1 MQKNPKYTT
10 ALSFVKRPLTGFFPL
25 VLLSIMTLVPG
36 LVPVMAQA
44 PNVTYSGP
52 LVITQGGTYS
62 GNYRSTN
69 SNVPAISIQTTQPVT
84 IENCILAGAGDLIDA
99 KNGGSTLI
107 VRNNRGYGLTQSADN
122 TRHGRFIE
130 VNSGKSVII
139 EHNYFEQTTGIDI
152 YQWGGNGTTAQ
163 TLTIRYN
170 SAKNI
175 DGRYRNGGGQ
185 YCNFLGVNGG
195 LNIAGAEVAWN
206 QVINEPNNS
215 LVEDNINFYNSGGT
229 ASNPIKLHDNYVQGA
244 YPFPATGS
252 NYTGS
257 GITIDGDAQTAGGAA
272 AFINGYNNQLV
283 STCAAM
289 NIASGHDN
297 HFYNNRMVTSGI
309 LPNGSKMP
317 AGYAAAGLWNAYQQS
332 GSVFFNNDMTNNTIG
347 FFFEGGNTPYTNRQ
361 DTSPGACPTCTG
373 TNHLPDRPLTL
384 ADEQNEWNIWLQK
397 LRQGGI
403 TLGAGGSSTPTPTT
417 PVATPPTVSL
427 SAPATGTV
435 GTALALSASAATASG
450 TLTKV
455 EFFSGATKLGED
467 LTAPYA
473 LSYSPTAAG
482 SLSLTARATNS
493 AGAATTSTAANVTVA
508 AAPTTTPTTPP
519 TTTPGSTPPN
529 STFFRALN
537 VNGSAATIDGR
548 NWEDGTS
555 AANFQVNGG
564 PFAAQTVTLNPATD
578 AARASMIRSSV
589 YDGAISAAVS
599 GITSGTYNVYLYV
612 WEDNNA
618 ETFSISLEGQTVQ
631 TNYNSGAAGHWDRLG
646 PFSANITDGTI
657 NVGTSGG
664 AANLSGIEI
673 WKQNS
678 GTTTPVATPPTVSLN
693 APATGTVGT
702 ALALS
707 ASAAT
712 ASGTLTKV
720 EFFSGAT
727 KLGEDLTAPYALS
740 YSPTAAGSL
749 SLTARATNSAGAATT
764 STAANVT
771 VAAAPTTTP
780 TTPPTTTPGST
791 PPNSTF
797 FRALNVNGSAATIDG
812 RNWEDGTSAANFQV
826 NGGPFAAQTVTLNPA
841 TDAARAS
848 MIRSSVYDG
857 AISAAVSGITSG
869 TYNVYLYVWEDNNAE
884 TFSISLEGQTVQT
897 NYNSG
902 AAGHWDRLG
911 PFSANI
917 TDGTINVGT
926 SGGAANLSGIEI
938 WKK

>member
-1 MQKNPKYTT
+1 
-10 ALSFVKRPLTGFFPL
+10 
-25 VLLSIMTLVPG
+25 MTLIPG

-62 GNYRSTN
+62 GNYRSTD

-130 VNSGKSVII
+130 VNSGKSVVI

-170 SAKNI
+170 SAKNL

-185 YCNFLGVNGG
+185 YCNFIGVNGG
-195 LNIAGAEVAWN
+195 LNIAGAEVSWN

-257 GITIDGDAQTAGGAA
+257 GITLDGDAQTAGTAT
-272 AFINGYNNQLV
+272 AFINGYDNQLV

-297 HFYNNRMVTSGI
+297 HFYNNRMVTSGL

-332 GSVFFNNDMTNNTIG
+332 GSVFFNNDMLNNTIG
-347 FFFEGGNTPYTNRQ
+347 FFFEGGNTPYINRQ

-397 LRQGGI
+397 LQQNGI
-403 TLGAGGSSTPTPTT
+403 TLGAGGSSTPTTPTTPTT

-450 TLTKV
+450 TIAKV

-473 LSYSPTAAG
+473 LSFTPTAAG

-493 AGAATTSTAANVTVA
+493 VGAATTSTAANVTVA

-519 TTTPGSTPPN
+519 TTTSGSTPPN

-564 PFAAQTVTLNPATD
+564 PFAAQTVTLNPTTD

-599 GITSGTYNVYLYV
+599 GITSGTYSVYLYV

-646 PFSANITDGTI
+646 PFTANITDGTI

-678 GTTTPVATPPTVSLN
+678 GTTTPVATPPTVSLS
-693 APATGTVGT
+693 APATGTVGK

-712 ASGTLTKV
+712 ASGTISKV

-740 YSPTAAGSL
+740 FTPTAAGSL

-764 STAANVT
+764 STATTVS
-771 VAAAPTTTP
+771 VAAAPTSTVPTFVRAINLGGAAITIDNRSWAAGSSAPNFQASGVTTFANQNITLTP
-780 TTPPTTTPGST
+780 TTGS
-791 PPNSTF
+791 
-797 FRALNVNGSAATIDG
+797 
-812 RNWEDGTSAANFQV
+812 
-826 NGGPFAAQTVTLNPA
+826 
-841 TDAARAS
+841 ARAS
-848 MIRSSVYDG
+848 MIRSSMYG
-857 AISAAVSGITSG
+857 NNPSLAISGIASG
-869 TYNVYLYVWEDNNAE
+869 TYSVYLYVWEDNNAE
-884 TFSISLEGQTVQT
+884 TFNISLEGQTMQS

-911 PFSANI
+911 PFTANI